1 MRNETKKRRRKQIAT
16 KEEEKEMR
24 KPQHARG
31 LFVCLFVSLFVC
43 TPDLTSNAVAVLAG

>member
-24 KPQHARG
+24 KTQHARG
-31 LFVCLFVSLFVC
+31 LFVCLCAHLI
-43 TPDLTSNAVAVLAG
+43 